1 MLQRYVTAPLA
12 ALLTAGLALLAAN
25 PAQAQTDLLGDLE
38 KTAPPAEKREVVQA
52 TFKGTHIINSQT
64 VETEGPG
71 TLNFMIQ
78 HRFGTL
84 NQGPYEFFGLD
95 QAALRLSFEYGLT
108 DKVALGIGRSSISKT
123 FDGFV
128 KYRAVRQTTGAGAM
142 PVSVTLFASS
152 AIMTEKFKDDA
163 DILNRTTGSR
173 LSYTYQA
180 LIARKFSSEL
190 SVQLMP
196 TVVHRNYVALSTD
209 KNDVYALGLGFR
221 QKITKRIALTGD
233 YFYLFPGSK
242 SGDTYKTVA
251 GPKPG
256 ELSTVRTGLAMRNA
270 LGLGFDFET
279 GGHIFQLHFTNAQG
293 MAEANFIPQT
303 TGKFFAGDIYFG
315 FAIARN
321 FTVKSNMH

>member
-1 MLQRYVTAPLA
+1 MFQRYAAAPLA
-12 ALLTAGLALLAAN
+12 TLLTAGLALLAAA

-38 KTAPPAEKREVVQA
+38 KTAPAAARREVVQA
-52 TFKGTHIINSQT
+52 TFKGTHLINSQT

-78 HRFGTL
+78 HRFGTI
-84 NQGPYEFFGLD
+84 NQGPYQFFGLD
-95 QAALRLSFEYGLT
+95 QAVLRLSFEYGLT
-108 DKVALGIGRSSISKT
+108 DKVALGIGRSSIGKT

-128 KYRAVRQTTGAGAM
+128 KYRAVRQTTGPGAV

-152 AIMTEKFKDDA
+152 AIMTLRFNETEA
-163 DILNRTTGSR
+163 LTRTTGSR

-180 LIARKFSSEL
+180 LIARKFSPEL

-209 KNDVYALGLGFR
+209 HNDVYALGLGFR
-221 QKITKRIALTGD
+221 RKLTKRIAVTGD
-233 YFYLFPGSK
+233 YFYLVPATK
-242 SGDTYKTVA
+242 SAD
-251 GPKPG
+251 
-256 ELSTVRTGLAMRNA
+256 MRNA

-293 MAEANFIPQT
+293 MTESHFIPET
-303 TGKFFAGDIYFG
+303 TGKFLAGDIYFG